1 MEYGAPILDL
11 IQGDWE
17 VFSER
22 LMESDRAKALLEAIM
37 HSGWDDDDGV
47 PPLGAFDPYVARHR
61 RWTHDTLSQTWKE
74 FAEKVMADPSH
85 KLEFRDPDFDS
96 FLLHEDLV
104 GRRTVSIP
112 AGHTFYRAR
121 LGAVREPDGV
131 QPYCGDAIGAP
142 PSEQA
147 GPGRA
152 NSKGKVVLY
161 CADQEETAIGEM
173 RPARGEYVSI
183 AEVHARKELELL
195 DLATEPTS
203 PNPFTDESIN
213 YEVVVFLNHSPSS
226 G

>member
-1 MEYGAPILDL
+1 MEYGTPILDL

-22 LMESDRAKALLEAIM
+22 VIETDRAAAPLEAIV

-61 RWTHDTLSQTWKE
+61 RWTHDTLDQIWEE

-96 FLLHEDLV
+96 FLLREDLV
-104 GRRTVSIP
+104 GRRTVPIP
-112 AGHTFYRAR
+112 PGHTFYRAR

-131 QPYCGDAIGAP
+131 QPYSGYAIGAP
-142 PSEQA
+142 PSEKA

-152 NSKGKVVLY
+152 NPKGK
-161 CADQEETAIGEM
+161 AEELGRPLRYRDDPTDYIPSQKLAELIETTHVHGIRYPTEGDTA
-173 RPARGEYVSI
+173 
-183 AEVHARKELELL
+183 EL
-195 DLATEPTS
+195 S
-203 PNPFTDESIN
+203 PHRVALPFLESQGQPC
-213 YEVVVFLNHSPSS
+213 LKSAQRL
-226 G
+226 